1 MARYILDMTKPDQ
14 QSFIELVN
22 NDNAA
27 TIGEPLTLEGV
38 NLVNERPVLE
48 AEGIPRQ
55 FAVTV
60 ENKAYV
66 KDKTELFFNKVKL
79 EDVVTMSAEAGDFN
93 WYDPDTWDE
102 ATSPAQAVTA
112 FKAAAVR
119 AGVGADVVLHD
130 IAAVREYDN
139 ELNRYYLVIATKSM
153 VFHTGAKFQMPKH
166 FSETVTVTELNGF
179 IYEPIKP
186 EDVVA

>member
-1 MARYILDMTKPDQ
+1 MARYILDMTKNDQ

-27 TIGEPLTLEGV
+27 TIGEALTLEGV

-55 FAVTV
+55 FA
-60 ENKAYV
+60 
-66 KDKTELFFNKVKL
+66 LFFNKVKL
-79 EDVVTMSAEAGDFN
+79 EDVVTMSSEAGDFN
-93 WYDPDTWDE
+93 WYDPDTWED

-119 AGVGADVVLHD
+119 AGMDPEAILHDVV
-130 IAAVREYDN
+130 ATREYDN
-139 ELNRYYLVIATKSM
+139 ELNRYYLVIATTSM

>member
-1 MARYILDMTKPDQ
+1 MSILDITHERFVKA
-14 QSFIELVN
+14 INVAN
-22 NDNAA
+22 N
-27 TIGEPLTLEGV
+27 TTLTL
-38 NLVNERPVLE
+38 
-48 AEGIPRQ
+48 A
-55 FAVTV
+55 
-60 ENKAYV
+60 
-66 KDKTELFFNKVKL
+66 
-79 EDVVTMSAEAGDFN
+79 DVVFSKARENGSAIHPGDFN
-93 WYDPDTWDE
+93 WYDPDTWED

-130 IAAVREYDN
+130 IVATREYDN

-166 FSETVTVTELNGF
+166 FSETVTVTELSGF